1 MYISYKERFQDDE
14 VSSRVQRKWLET
26 SFYLEKE
33 NKQKN
38 KGKDK
43 DRQ

>member
-1 MYISYKERFQDDE
+1 MYISYKERFQDDG

-26 SFYLEKE
+26 RFYQEQE

-38 KGKDK
+38 KGKDN